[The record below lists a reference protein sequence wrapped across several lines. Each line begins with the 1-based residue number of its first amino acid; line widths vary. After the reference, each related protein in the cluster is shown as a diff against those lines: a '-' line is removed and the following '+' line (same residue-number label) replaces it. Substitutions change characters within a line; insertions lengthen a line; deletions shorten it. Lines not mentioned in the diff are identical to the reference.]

1 MTDQRLADLL
11 SLWHAWLRQDDHGLG
26 YPSKAAG
33 IGYCQSLD
41 FETMCDSADHHLVLI
56 VDATVS
62 SLPDLERA
70 AVAVVVLGD
79 RWRWPRISPDRVY
92 ADSARPMMVAGLHRR
107 GVE

>member
-11 SLWHAWLRQDDHGLG
+11 RLWAMWMRQDDHGLG
-26 YPSKAAG
+26 YPAQACG
-33 IGYCQSLD
+33 IGYRQSLD
-41 FETMCDSADHHLVLI
+41 FETMCDSADRSLCLI